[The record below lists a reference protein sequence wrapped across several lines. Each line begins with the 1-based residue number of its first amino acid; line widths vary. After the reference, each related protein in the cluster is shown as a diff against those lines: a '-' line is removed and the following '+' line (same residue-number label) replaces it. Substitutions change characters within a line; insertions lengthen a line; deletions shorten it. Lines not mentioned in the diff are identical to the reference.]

1 MKPRP
6 KHFCNVLQM
15 FYFTCNHRLSSTH
28 EFNMLKACVMHIL
41 SAHCSIE
48 VLAYGGNDNKTPRYG
63 YVKLNAVPEWQAS
76 WKGSFPNHR
85 GVNVFLVDPFRCSV
99 RESRSFDTWGDAN
112 AATELSNYIQQVN
125 RGGIIVG
132 VSADDASRFLA
143 SALDTLREIGVD
155 VADVQFRGS
164 FGFVAQK
171 GFPAKTVLRKVLTQ
185 ADSNANQPHFN
196 VTVTGTIY
204 YTH

>member
-1 MKPRP
+1 
-6 KHFCNVLQM
+6 
-15 FYFTCNHRLSSTH
+15 
-28 EFNMLKACVMHIL
+28 MHIV
-41 SAHCSIE
+41 SARCSIE
-48 VLAYGGNDNKTPRYG
+48 VLAYSASDDNTPRYG

-76 WKGSFPNHR
+76 WKGSFPNLR

-132 VSADDASRFLA
+132 VSADEPTYLLA
-143 SALDTLREIGVD
+143 SALNTLREIGVD

-164 FGFVAQK
+164 FAFVAQK
-171 GFPAKTVLRKVLTQ
+171 DFAAKTVLRKVLTRAASQ
-185 ADSNANQPHFN
+185 ENQPHFN
-196 VTVTGTIY
+196 VTVTGTVQSIIY
-204 YTH
+204 IQ